1 MDSSGFRRALA
12 ITVVVVGLSG
22 DSVECCLSSSPITE
36 LFVLFEKCK
45 ESFFFLSEG
54 LPPLFCS
61 FYIIRYNRASVSCS
75 AATSRAILFSQS
87 VITRESVR
95 SFLLSGDSNVFS
107 SSLLFC
113 ASVHLKKKKSVAAA
127 EF

>member
-45 ESFFFLSEG
+45 ESFFF
-54 LPPLFCS
+54 
-61 FYIIRYNRASVSCS
+61 
-75 AATSRAILFSQS
+75 SQKG
-87 VITRESVR
+87 
-95 SFLLSGDSNVFS
+95 FLRFFAPST
-107 SSLLFC
+107 
-113 ASVHLKKKKSVAAA
+113 
-127 EF
+127 